1 MERFVIVVNGF
12 HLIHEEIDDQKEQSI
27 SNNHVT
33 YQKPFK
39 EKTFLQV
46 ISVFASNGE
55 TCVRISALLDSR
67 SDATLI
73 RESVANK
80 FQLGRMNKQLALTDV
95 LSMTNKVPLKLVN
108 LSISSR
114 SHPEKL
120 PITNAW
126 VVHDLKIST
135 SWERASSAKESF
147 DYLNDIPFEP
157 AESEKIELLIGADQP
172 NLHLYTETK
181 SINNNEPFA

>member
-1 MERFVIVVNGF
+1 MIIVNGF

-33 YQKPFK
+33 YQKAFK

-108 LSISSR
+108 LSIS
-114 SHPEKL
+114 
-120 PITNAW
+120 
-126 VVHDLKIST
+126 
-135 SWERASSAKESF
+135 
-147 DYLNDIPFEP
+147 
-157 AESEKIELLIGADQP
+157 
-172 NLHLYTETK
+172 
-181 SINNNEPFA
+181 

>member
-1 MERFVIVVNGF
+1 MKELGRGNKRLQHNIVDLYPG
-12 HLIHEEIDDQKEQSI
+12 LPTQTDEA
-27 SNNHVT
+27 
-33 YQKPFK
+33 FK
-39 EKTFLQV
+39 VDGRKHTH
-46 ISVFASNGE
+46 
-55 TCVRISALLDSR
+55 THTRK
-67 SDATLI
+67 
-73 RESVANK
+73 SVANK

-126 VVHDLKIST
+126 VVHDLKFST